1 MDIKDTIKVES
12 QSKKELDENTNAK
25 HKKHKRHPHHRKG
38 IGGTHLA
45 NKAMSKDSIQAIKD
59 SKKIKKESKPV
70 EVIDKDRFN
79 SLKAVFEKKESKS
92 KGDEN
97 RPKKLG
103 MEKISTFTNKE
114 NIKANEN
121 SQDQISQGQAGL
133 SEGIKKRMESL
144 LSSNK
149 NAKQSTYVDPILE
162 HVKIRSSLQH
172 YEDSEEEEEN
182 NDDVVYSE
190 NESFDSENGCSENE
204 EIADDLELEE
214 EKASNKNE
222 ENIKD
227 EPQAI
232 INKVPTLGFD
242 DNKHVFQYDDSGY
255 EQKFSSE

>member
-12 QSKKELDENTNAK
+12 ESKKELDENTKAM

-38 IGGTHLA
+38 IGGAQLS

-70 EVIDKDRFN
+70 EVIDKERFN
-79 SLKAVFEKKESKS
+79 SLKAVYEKKEEKS

-103 MEKISTFTNKE
+103 MDKISTFTNKE
-114 NIKANEN
+114 NIIVNEN

-172 YEDSEEEEEN
+172 YEDSEEEDF

-190 NESFDSENGCSENE
+190 NESFDSENECSENE
-204 EIADDLELEE
+204 D
-214 EKASNKNE
+214 
-222 ENIKD
+222 
-227 EPQAI
+227 
-232 INKVPTLGFD
+232 T
-242 DNKHVFQYDDSGY
+242 
-255 EQKFSSE
+255 